1 MEELEALKKDF
12 MELNNKRIKLE
23 TIVEQAKQQCESIE
37 QKYNIKNEQE
47 LKQLLDEAEQNYTKC
62 LADAVTY
69 LADVRQALIPY
80 ENLL

>member
-47 LKQLLDEAEQNYTKC
+47 LKQLLDDAEQNYTKC
-62 LADAVTY
+62 LSDAVTY